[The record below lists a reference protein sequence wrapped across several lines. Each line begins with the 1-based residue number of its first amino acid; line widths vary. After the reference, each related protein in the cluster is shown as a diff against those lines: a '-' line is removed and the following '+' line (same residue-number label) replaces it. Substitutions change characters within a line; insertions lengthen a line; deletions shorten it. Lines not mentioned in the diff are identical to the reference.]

1 MKKLCLLVA
10 SIGVLYV
17 PASADTVNLHRS
29 KSPAPVASRIIPEQ
43 PVHPSMA
50 GNVGFGNAL
59 EQALAQR
66 NGSVMDPSGRFS
78 VQVAPDGMGQVI
90 RLVPVKGGG
99 QPREWKLA
107 SGAGD
112 LVLSATIAEV
122 MTATGQEVPTQL
134 SSTLTVQP
142 LVGTL
147 KN

>member
-1 MKKLCLLVA
+1 MKKLCLLVV
-10 SIGVLYV
+10 SLGVLSV
-17 PASADTVNLHRS
+17 PASADTLNLHRNKNS
-29 KSPAPVASRIIPEQ
+29 AQVTARIIPER
-43 PVHPSMA
+43 PVHPAMA
-50 GNVGFGNAL
+50 GNVGFGSAL

-66 NGSVMDPSGRFS
+66 NGSVTDPTGRFS

-90 RLVPVKGGG
+90 RLVPIAGGG
-99 QPREWKLA
+99 QPREWKLG

-112 LVLSATIAEV
+112 RVISATIAEV